1 MFKKNRIALR
11 VLMAQHDLS
20 AGEVGDVIGRN
31 KQTVAVYCSR
41 ELSDIPDELLLL
53 LEEHCVKIDV
63 GADGAEDYED
73 I

>member
-1 MFKKNRIALR
+1 
-11 VLMAQHDLS
+11 MAQHDLS
-20 AGEVGDVIGRN
+20 AGEVGDVIG
-31 KQTVAVYCSR
+31 YCSR

>member
-1 MFKKNRIALR
+1 MEKKNRIALR
-11 VLMAQHDLS
+11 VLMAQHDLN
-20 AGEVGDVIGRN
+20 AEDVADIIGRT

-53 LEEHCVKIDV
+53 LEQYCVELDV
-63 GADGAEDYED
+63 EGEDAEVYED